1 MFQAANPFSPEELE
15 KLKDVNGVNEK
26 IHTAAVCVYPTRVK
40 DVYEAIKRMGLS
52 DQIQI
57 ASGNKFL
64 YQVDN
69 FQKKLKLLP
78 KNFFFT
84 VATGFPSGL
93 YSLVTRLTEIKLAI
107 ADGATEID
115 VVLDRSLVLMGQWD
129 VMYEEVK
136 QMRAACKGAHLKVIL
151 GVGELG
157 TYENVSTNKAI
168 TVPIYQ

>member
-1 MFQAANPFSPEELE
+1 MKQSKEWAYLTKY
-15 KLKDVNGVNEK
+15 KLHLV
-26 IHTAAVCVYPTRVK
+26 I
-40 DVYEAIKRMGLS
+40 
-52 DQIQI
+52 
-57 ASGNKFL
+57 
-64 YQVDN
+64 N
-69 FQKKLKLLP
+69 FYIRLIISRKKLELLP
-78 KNFFFT
+78 KHFFFT

-115 VVLDRSLVLMGQWD
+115 VVLDRSLILMGQWD

-157 TYENVSTNKAI
+157 TYENVCTKKAI
-168 TVPIYQ
+168 TVPIY